1 MSEMVIE
8 TSNLTRRYGKKISV
22 NNLNLHVPKGSIFGF
37 LGPNGAGKTTTIRML
52 LGLIRP
58 TSGQIRIFN
67 QTLPKHR
74 MQILRRTGSL
84 VESPSYYGHLSGYE
98 NLDVIARL
106 LKVPSKRIDE
116 VLGIVRLT
124 SAAKQSVKG
133 YSLGMKQR
141 LGIAAALLGNPDLL
155 ILDEPTNGLDP
166 AGIHEIRAL
175 IKELPAQYGITVVV
189 SSHLLGEIDQMATH
203 VGIIERGHLLF
214 QDAIEKLREQ
224 NSPKLLLQVD
234 KPLEAKR
241 LLQRAGLQVSMDG
254 DILQMPNQGL
264 AATEDVN
271 RRLIQAGIS
280 VYRITEQSRS
290 LEDIFLDFVDK
301 EGSL

>member
-1 MSEMVIE
+1 MVIE
-8 TSNLTRRYGKKISV
+8 TLSLTRRYGQKVSV
-22 NNLNLHVPKGSIFGF
+22 NHINLKVPKGSIYGL

-58 TSGQIRIFN
+58 TSGQIRIFK
-67 QTLPKHR
+67 QSLSKDR
-74 MQILRRTGSL
+74 IGILRRTGSL

-116 VLGIVRLT
+116 VLGTVRLT
-124 SAAKQSVKG
+124 STAKQAVRK

-175 IKELPAQYGITVVV
+175 IKDMPKQHGITVVV
-189 SSHLLGEIDQMATH
+189 SSHLLSEIDQMATH
-203 VGIIERGHLLF
+203 VGIIDHGNVLF
-214 QDAIEKLREQ
+214 QDSIEQLRAQGQ
-224 NSPKLLLQVD
+224 N
-234 KPLEAKR
+234 
-241 LLQRAGLQVSMDG
+241 
-254 DILQMPNQGL
+254 
-264 AATEDVN
+264 
-271 RRLIQAGIS
+271 
-280 VYRITEQSRS
+280 RS

>member
-1 MSEMVIE
+1 MVIE

-37 LGPNGAGKTTTIRML
+37 LGPNGAGKTTTIRIL

-175 IKELPAQYGITVVV
+175 IKDLPVQYGITVVV

-264 AATEDVN
+264 AATEGVN

>member
-1 MSEMVIE
+1 MSEAVIE
-8 TSNLTRRYGKKISV
+8 TSGLTRRYGAKLSV
-22 NNLNLHVPKGSIFGF
+22 DNLNLRVQKGSIFGF

-58 TSGQIRIFN
+58 TAGTIHIFN
-67 QTLPKHR
+67 QELSKHR
-74 MQILRRTGSL
+74 KDILRRTGSL

-98 NLDVIARL
+98 NLDVIAKIL
-106 LKVPSKRIDE
+106 QVSSKRVDE

-124 SAAKQSVKG
+124 SAAKQAVKG

-175 IKELPAQYGITVVV
+175 IKDMPKQQGITVVV
-189 SSHLLGEIDQMATH
+189 SSHLLSEIDQMATH
-203 VGIIERGHLLF
+203 VGIVDHGKLLF
-214 QDAIEKLREQ
+214 QNSIEQLRAKGQ
-224 NSPKLLLQVD
+224 N
-234 KPLEAKR
+234 
-241 LLQRAGLQVSMDG
+241 
-254 DILQMPNQGL
+254 
-264 AATEDVN
+264 
-271 RRLIQAGIS
+271 
-280 VYRITEQSRS
+280 RS

>member
-1 MSEMVIE
+1 MVIE

-22 NNLNLHVPKGSIFGF
+22 NNLNLHVSKGSIFGF

-175 IKELPAQYGITVVV
+175 IKDLPAQYGITVVV